1 MITIDLGLEG
11 GSGPTTIAR
20 RLIKEGADPEE
31 TLRVM
36 RCGTQC
42 FNDLP
47 LKIWAGL
54 MVSEGKTTSAKI
66 VPYRAPSFTGANDDQ
81 PA

>member
-20 RLIKEGADPEE
+20 RLIADGEDPEE

-42 FNDLP
+42 FDDLP
-47 LKIWAGL
+47 LRKWAGL
-54 MVSEGKTTSAKI
+54 MVTEGKATSAKI
-66 VPYRAPSFTGANDDQ
+66 VPYRKPNLTGAKDEQ